1 VSSFYFHF
9 LTSFYHF
16 KFRIYFGWY
25 LQGLVCF
32 EASMYD
38 KITMFELTMA
48 TPTLTHFV
56 QDNSDRRSEK
66 SDWLNVHTNT

>member
-1 VSSFYFHF
+1 
-9 LTSFYHF
+9 
-16 KFRIYFGWY
+16 
-25 LQGLVCF
+25 
-32 EASMYD
+32 MYD